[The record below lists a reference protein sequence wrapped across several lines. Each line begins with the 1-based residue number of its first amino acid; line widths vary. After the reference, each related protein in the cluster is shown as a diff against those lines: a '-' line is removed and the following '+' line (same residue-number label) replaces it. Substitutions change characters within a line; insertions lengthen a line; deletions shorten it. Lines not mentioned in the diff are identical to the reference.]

1 MSDLKEFLNNFKECN
16 VLVVGDVMLDRNVYG
31 NSDRLSPEAPVP
43 IVRFKRESY
52 NLGGAG
58 NVALNITNLSP
69 NGKVHL
75 FGFIGDDYYGKKLNE
90 ILEEKGINSYLE
102 IDRIP
107 TTLKERIIVEGRGQ
121 PQQIIRIDRE
131 SEEKKYF
138 NKKDK
143 LIKIAEESDIIV
155 ISDYAKGAVNSDL
168 LKCLNDYRNK
178 MVVDPKPRN
187 PETMNLYKN
196 VFMIKCN
203 NQESIYM
210 AKDLS
215 DFLYSV
221 PGECLRNH
229 FNSNILIT
237 KGIEGM
243 DLFPIDKTDG
253 SYINKTN
260 KQENFEPTGAGDTV
274 IAVLSLSLAKN
285 RSLDSILNGAALGNI
300 AAGITVKHN
309 GVYAPTFEE
318 LKSELENETSR
329 FEFS

>member
-1 MSDLKEFLNNFKECN
+1 MNNLTEFLNNFKECN
-16 VLVVGDVMLDRNVYG
+16 ILVVGDVMLDHNIYG

-43 IVRFKRESY
+43 IVRFKREIY

-58 NVALNITNLSP
+58 NVALNISNLSP

-75 FGFIGDDYYGKKLNE
+75 FGFIGDDNYGRKISE
-90 ILEEKGINSYLE
+90 ILKEKNISNYLE
-102 IDRIP
+102 IDGI
-107 TTLKERIIVEGRGQ
+107 TTLKERIMVEGRG
-121 PQQIIRIDRE
+121 PTQQVLRIDTE

-138 NKKDK
+138 RDKNK
-143 LIKIAEESDIIV
+143 IVKIADESDIIV
-155 ISDYAKGAVNSDL
+155 ISDYAKGTVNSDL

-178 MVVDPKPRN
+178 IIVDPKPRN

-203 NQESIYM
+203 NKESIYM
-210 AKDLS
+210 TRNLS
-215 DFLYSV
+215 HWNNGDPGYFL
-221 PGECLRNH
+221 RTH

-243 DLFPIDKTDG
+243 ELFSLDDKCKG
-253 SYINKTN
+253 INIKTS

-274 IAVLSLSLAKN
+274 IATLALSLAKEK
-285 RSLDSILNGAALGNI
+285 SLDSILNGVRLSNI
-300 AAGITVKHN
+300 SAGITVRHI

-318 LKSELENETSR
+318 LESDLKNEASR
-329 FEFS
+329 SEFS